1 MIKSVANGA
10 TGKTEEVNYTQQ
22 ASDALAKKLGI
33 NETNADAYARIVAK
47 DQEVVQLTQSVSSI
61 TKQLND
67 LNTERNAV
75 YADLKKQYP
84 DMSASAIMTLMSS
97 RTQQS
102 TDQINA
108 LNSSLSL
115 VSADLKTALEMAKGE
130 YEATSADI
138 QLQSDIAK
146 EQRTMDNSLA
156 LSQMQYDQ
164 KIAQQAQ
171 AMGTPELAIPS
182 VIDEY
187 AKLGVMAQKSA
198 QQHIADFTEQNQKY
212 GTTLGQYISQ
222 MQKDFQEKE
231 SYKAKFGE
239 TTKPTIQNFGT
250 SDKPD
255 YRQYN
260 QSTGQWDAVSGVGG
274 SS

>member
-33 NETNADAYARIVAK
+33 NETNADAYTRMVAK
-47 DQEVVQLTQSVSSI
+47 DPEVVQLTQSVSSI

-146 EQRTMDNSLA
+146 EQRAEDRTIASEDRAMDNSLA

-198 QQHIADFTEQNQKY
+198 QQHIADA
-212 GTTLGQYISQ
+212 
-222 MQKDFQEKE
+222 
-231 SYKAKFGE
+231 KAFIAK
-239 TTKPTIQNFGT
+239 
-250 SDKPD
+250 
-255 YRQYN
+255 
-260 QSTGQWDAVSGVGG
+260 
-274 SS
+274 